1 VSILFEEEVRKT
13 ENMGNYCVLVL
24 YSLFSSV
31 IRQNHG
37 SCVVRKFRDLCATVV
52 RIYTHT

>member
-1 VSILFEEEVRKT
+1 MFEEEVRKT
-13 ENMGNYCVLVL
+13 ENMGNHCVLVL
-24 YSLFSSV
+24 YSLFSSM

-37 SCVVRKFRDLCATVV
+37 SFVVRKFRDLCATVV